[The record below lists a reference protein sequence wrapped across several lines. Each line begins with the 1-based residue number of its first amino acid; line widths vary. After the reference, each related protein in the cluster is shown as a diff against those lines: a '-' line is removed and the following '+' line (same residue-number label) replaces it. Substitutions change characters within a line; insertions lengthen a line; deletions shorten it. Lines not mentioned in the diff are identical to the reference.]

1 MCLMG
6 IVQNLFL
13 AYENTKVMKYIIP
26 ENNFDIANIWSLA
39 HGLLQGGLYTKYFKG
54 NKDFNLL
61 LKMLREMFFK
71 IWALENQGGIF
82 KGGVRT

>member
-13 AYENTKVMKYIIP
+13 AYENTKAMKYIIP

-39 HGLLQGGLYTKYFKG
+39 HGLLQGGLNTKYFKG
-54 NKDFNLL
+54 ITKKRTKTNFGNKLL
-61 LKMLREMFFK
+61 SSC
-71 IWALENQGGIF
+71 
-82 KGGVRT
+82 

>member
-39 HGLLQGGLYTKYFKG
+39 HGLLQGGLYTIYFKG
-54 NKDFNLL
+54 IDNIWVFELL
-61 LKMLREMFFK
+61 SRQNRHSPSFGHLL
-71 IWALENQGGIF
+71 
-82 KGGVRT
+82 